1 MIERL
6 DKLCL
11 LPPPADTPW
20 SGSPTESTRCEINRD
35 DGQRVEID
43 VPLFWYDPPWY
54 QLSTDTADQIA
65 VAIGQQGVLVSALRS
80 DLSGPDQ
87 QPEFHDPESNEEQDD
102 STPLPRIVPYRPER
116 YGLSDQD
123 FDGARIIDLRLTMN
137 RDESGRFA
145 FPPEQI
151 ERWEATPPST
161 PVAGGS
167 WVPSAT
173 FPPDVVS
180 MQHLSSKLK
189 QLRLLSPT
197 AAVFVSLGPY
207 RLDEELT
214 EIVAARPDG
223 LILRLDELELDG
235 LKLAL
240 LTRHAR
246 HLADQAGAQDLP
258 LWIVPGDIT
267 PDDAV
272 KLLALGASGVA
283 IDNWCAEIID
293 GARNESQASGAPRHS
308 TRRSSDEDLTELVEE
323 ELALRVERF
332 KGLFNSIQYSPP
344 AQRLASSSETWAR
357 ALGIRSL
364 SLSSVSTQTSA
375 KSRKQ

>member
-1 MIERL
+1 
-6 DKLCL
+6 
-11 LPPPADTPW
+11 
-20 SGSPTESTRCEINRD
+20 
-35 DGQRVEID
+35 
-43 VPLFWYDPPWY
+43 
-54 QLSTDTADQIA
+54 
-65 VAIGQQGVLVSALRS
+65 
-80 DLSGPDQ
+80 
-87 QPEFHDPESNEEQDD
+87 
-102 STPLPRIVPYRPER
+102 
-116 YGLSDQD
+116 
-123 FDGARIIDLRLTMN
+123 
-137 RDESGRFA
+137 
-145 FPPEQI
+145 
-151 ERWEATPPST
+151 
-161 PVAGGS
+161 
-167 WVPSAT
+167 
-173 FPPDVVS
+173 VS

-240 LTRHAR
+240 LTRHVR

-293 GARNESQASGAPRHS
+293 GARNESQASGARRHS

-357 ALGIRSL
+357 ALGVRSL
-364 SLSSVSTQTSA
+364 SLSSLSTQTSA